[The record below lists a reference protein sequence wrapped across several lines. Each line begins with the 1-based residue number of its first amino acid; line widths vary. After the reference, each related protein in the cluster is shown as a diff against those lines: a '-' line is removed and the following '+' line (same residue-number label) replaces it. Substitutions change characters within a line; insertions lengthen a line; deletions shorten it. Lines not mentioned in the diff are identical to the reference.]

1 MYARG
6 ECVSLVINLLL
17 SMPAIWI
24 NYTSWC
30 RISHIMMFNPKNK
43 KIFKRAWAVM
53 AVIIIISMILLYA
66 PIFR

>member
-1 MYARG
+1 
-6 ECVSLVINLLL
+6 
-17 SMPAIWI
+17 
-24 NYTSWC
+24 
-30 RISHIMMFNPKNK
+30 MMFNPKNK